1 MPSSVQNKR
10 IIKTTKTRGKKMKK
24 IVVVLASVVMSL
36 VAVQPSH
43 AEDQKV
49 LAIIDTAI
57 DSSRMPNVIYE
68 VCFTYNKTCNN
79 KTNYDE
85 GKGSARIN
93 DWTIKGALHG
103 FSMAQV
109 AVQADPNVKIVFI
122 RISDEKVYDTFSMI
136 RNDGGSMARAID
148 WVSNNASR
156 FNIKAV
162 SISQSRSNF
171 AAATCPSDALFESSV
186 KKLKVQNV
194 PTFVATGND
203 GKKNQIGFPAC
214 VSGVYSV
221 GGTDAN
227 KNIVKSS
234 NINATTSLLASTC
247 FSFNKDAC
255 VETKD
260 YFGVMRPIVGTSTA
274 TVLAAT
280 LALNKNKLASFD
292 EFLLTLPKSNNY
304 PYLSK

>member
-1 MPSSVQNKR
+1 
-10 IIKTTKTRGKKMKK
+10 MKK
-24 IVVVLASVVMSL
+24 IVVILASIVMSV
-36 VAVQPSH
+36 VAIQPVQ
-43 AEDQKV
+43 AQDQKV

-57 DSSRMPNVIYE
+57 DSSRIPNVIHE
-68 VCFTYNKTCNN
+68 VCFTYNNTCNN
-79 KTNYDE
+79 KAGYDE
-85 GKGSARIN
+85 GPGSARIN
-93 DWTIKGALHG
+93 DWKIKGALHG

-122 RISDEKVYDTFSMI
+122 RISDEKVYDTFSII
-136 RNDGGSMARAID
+136 RNDGGSLARAID
-148 WVSNNASR
+148 WVSNNTAK

-171 AAATCPSDALFESSV
+171 PVGTCPSDALFESSV
-186 KKLKVQNV
+186 KNLKLQNV

-221 GGTDAN
+221 AGTDAN
-227 KNIVKSS
+227 NNIVRSS
-234 NINATTSLLASTC
+234 NVNATTSLLASTC
-247 FSFNKDAC
+247 FSFRGQAC
-255 VETKD
+255 VETRD

-280 LALNKNKLASFD
+280 LSISKNSLSNFD
-292 EFLLTLPKSNNY
+292 QFLVTLPKSGNY

>member
-1 MPSSVQNKR
+1 
-10 IIKTTKTRGKKMKK
+10 MKK
-24 IVVVLASVVMSL
+24 IAVVLVSLVMSVV
-36 VAVQPSH
+36 AINPAH
-43 AEDQKV
+43 AEYQKV

-57 DSSRMPNVIYE
+57 DSSRMPNVIHE

-79 KTNYDE
+79 KAGYDE
-85 GKGSARIN
+85 GKGAAKIN

-109 AVQADPNVKIVFI
+109 AVQVDPNVKIVFI
-122 RISDEKVYDTFSMI
+122 RISDEKVYDTFSII
-136 RNDGGSMARAID
+136 RNDGGSLARAVE
-148 WVSNNASR
+148 WVSNNAVK

-171 AAATCPSDALFESSV
+171 AVGTCPSDKLFESSV
-186 KKLKVQNV
+186 SKLKLQNV

-234 NINATTSLLASTC
+234 NINTTTSLLASTC

-260 YFGVMRPIVGTSTA
+260 YFGVMRPIVGTSTS

-280 LALNKNKLASFD
+280 LAINKNTVGSFD
-292 EFLLTLPKSNNY
+292 QFLSTLPKSNNY
-304 PYLSK
+304 PYISK

>member
-1 MPSSVQNKR
+1 
-10 IIKTTKTRGKKMKK
+10 MKK
-24 IVVVLASVVMSL
+24 IVVILASIVMSV
-36 VAVQPSH
+36 VAIQPVQ
-43 AEDQKV
+43 AQDQKV

-57 DSSRMPNVIYE
+57 DSSRIPNVIHE
-68 VCFTYNKTCNN
+68 VCFTYNNTCNN
-79 KTNYDE
+79 KAGYDE
-85 GKGSARIN
+85 GQGSARIN
-93 DWTIKGALHG
+93 DWKIKGALHG

-122 RISDEKVYDTFSMI
+122 RISDEKVYDTFSII
-136 RNDGGSMARAID
+136 RNDGGSLARAID
-148 WVSNNASR
+148 WVSNNTAK

-171 AAATCPSDALFESSV
+171 PVGTCPSDALFESSV
-186 KKLKVQNV
+186 KKLKLQNV

-221 GGTDAN
+221 AGTDAN
-227 KNIVKSS
+227 NNIVRSS
-234 NINATTSLLASTC
+234 NVNATTSLLASTC
-247 FSFNKDAC
+247 FSFNRDAC
-255 VETKD
+255 VETRD

-280 LALNKNKLASFD
+280 LAISKNVAGSFD
-292 EFLLTLPKSNNY
+292 QFLLTLPKSNNY
-304 PYLSK
+304 PYMSK

>member
-1 MPSSVQNKR
+1 
-10 IIKTTKTRGKKMKK
+10 MKK
-24 IVVVLASVVMSL
+24 VVVVLASIVMSV
-36 VAVQPSH
+36 VAIQPVQ
-43 AEDQKV
+43 AQDQKV

-57 DSSRMPNVIYE
+57 DSSRMPNVIHE
-68 VCFTYNKTCNN
+68 VCFTYNNTCNN
-79 KTNYDE
+79 KAGYDE
-85 GKGSARIN
+85 GPGAARIN
-93 DWTIKGALHG
+93 DWKIKGALHG

-109 AVQADPNVKIVFI
+109 AVQANPNVKIVFI
-122 RISDEKVYDTFSMI
+122 RISDEKVYDTFSII
-136 RNDGGSMARAID
+136 RNDSGSLARAME

-162 SISQSRSNF
+162 SMSQSRSNF
-171 AAATCPSDALFESSV
+171 AAGTCPSDVLFESSV
-186 KKLKVQNV
+186 KNLKLQNV

-221 GGTDAN
+221 AGTDAN
-227 KNIVKSS
+227 NNVVKSS

-247 FSFNKDAC
+247 FSFNKQAC
-255 VETKD
+255 VETRD
-260 YFGVMRPIVGTSTA
+260 YFGVMRPVVGTSVA

-280 LALNKNKLASFD
+280 LAISKNNLASFD
-292 EFLLTLPKSNNY
+292 QFLATLPKSGNY

>member
-1 MPSSVQNKR
+1 
-10 IIKTTKTRGKKMKK
+10 MKK
-24 IVVVLASVVMSL
+24 IVVILASIVMSV
-36 VAVQPSH
+36 VAIQPVQ
-43 AEDQKV
+43 AQDQKV

-57 DSSRMPNVIYE
+57 DSSRIPNVIHE
-68 VCFTYNKTCNN
+68 VCFTYNNTCNN
-79 KTNYDE
+79 KAGYDE
-85 GKGSARIN
+85 GPGSARIN
-93 DWTIKGALHG
+93 DWKIKGALHG

-122 RISDEKVYDTFSMI
+122 RISDEKVYDTFSII
-136 RNDGGSMARAID
+136 RNDGGSLARAID
-148 WVSNNASR
+148 WVSNNTAK

-171 AAATCPSDALFESSV
+171 PVGTCPSDALFESSV
-186 KKLKVQNV
+186 KKLKLQNV

-221 GGTDAN
+221 AGTDAN
-227 KNIVKSS
+227 KNIVRSS
-234 NINATTSLLASTC
+234 NVNATTSLLASTC
-247 FSFNKDAC
+247 FSFNRDAC
-255 VETKD
+255 VETRD

-280 LALNKNKLASFD
+280 LSISKNSLSNFDQFLA
-292 EFLLTLPKSNNY
+292 TLPKSGNY

>member
-1 MPSSVQNKR
+1 
-10 IIKTTKTRGKKMKK
+10 MKK
-24 IVVVLASVVMSL
+24 VIVVLVSVVMSFM
-36 VAVQPSH
+36 AIQPAH

-57 DSSRMPNVIYE
+57 DSSRMTNVIHE
-68 VCFTYNKTCNN
+68 VCFTYNNTCNN
-79 KTNYDE
+79 KAGYDE
-85 GKGSARIN
+85 GPGSARIN
-93 DWTIKGALHG
+93 NWKIKGALHG

-109 AVQADPNVKIVFI
+109 AVQANPNVKIVFI

-136 RNDGGSMARAID
+136 RNDGGSIARAID

-171 AAATCPSDALFESSV
+171 AAGTCPSDTLFEESV

-203 GKKNQIGFPAC
+203 SKKNQIGFPAC

-221 GGTDAN
+221 AGTDAKN
-227 KNIVKSS
+227 NIVRSS
-234 NINATTSLLASTC
+234 NVNATTSLLASTC

-255 VETKD
+255 VETRD

-280 LALNKNKLASFD
+280 LSISKNSLSNFDQFLA
-292 EFLLTLPKSNNY
+292 TLPKSGNY